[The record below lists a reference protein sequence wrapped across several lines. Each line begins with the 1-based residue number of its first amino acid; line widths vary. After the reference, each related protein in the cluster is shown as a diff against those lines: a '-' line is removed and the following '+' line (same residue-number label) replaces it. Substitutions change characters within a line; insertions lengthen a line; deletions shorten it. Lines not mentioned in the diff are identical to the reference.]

1 MPKRQNNQRIISTE
15 MQGDDSWIEISS
27 PTMGEMKDYRQKVH
41 RLQERIEQLRTEGEK
56 ETSPKIQAIND
67 EIGEAGKVLI
77 SKYVKAWNWVG
88 NDDLPLPKPFEEGAV
103 DLITLR
109 EVRWIMKQ
117 FQFDDAEKKGS

>member
-41 RLQERIEQLRTEGEK
+41 RLQERIEQLRQEGEK
-56 ETSPKIQAIND
+56 ETSPRIQAIND

-77 SKYVKAWNWVG
+77 AKYVKAWNWVG
-88 NDDLPLPKPFEEGAV
+88 NDDEPLPQPFEPLAV